1 MAFQNNTLQSGKEY
15 TLSQIFSSNHKIII
29 PDLQRDYC
37 WGDRAWNK
45 DADKYTELVSGFL
58 ESLIESYKENKA
70 KDLTL
75 GLIYGYESPKYH
87 IQLCDGQQRITTLFL
102 ILGIVNRKTE
112 NHFQNNLISVEEL
125 NSDRSPYLQ
134 YAVRES
140 TLYFLSDL
148 VCEYF
153 LKSENQIS
161 FSMIENSPWFF
172 SDYNLDSS
180 IKSMLSAIVTIEDA
194 FDKSMEINF
203 KQFGYFILNKL
214 QMLYYDMGNRIQGEE
229 TFVII
234 NTTGE
239 PLSASEN
246 LKPIIIGNIIDEQKR
261 KITSDEWEE
270 REEWFWQNKTKE
282 ETTSDDSINQFFI
295 WYWQVRLLQERSWK
309 NKTGYP
315 LNPRELFTKKPKTDE
330 ENEENPETERWE
342 ESIQTITIHKYFKA
356 FQKLINLCKDEK
368 FVSVLKTIKNESI
381 SVSWFRNVDLH
392 VVLPLIAYLEKFPEA
407 NLFYEF
413 TRRIRKNH
421 FDEKRR
427 RGNNVDWRHII
438 QIIEFSKAEE
448 EVLVFKTKSN
458 RTIEFK
464 SISNVELKEWFTQDE
479 QFKNSLKKQYKSE
492 IEKWEDHVDL
502 MGNLSPLWEA
512 NTSRENSYANLKAI
526 YDNFELLY
534 NSYNEKEAKE
544 NPILSNYIRFYRVL
558 LQEDVRIGHIDRTSG
573 MLGAWFS
580 WNSNN
585 DNAYLKYLKISDF
598 ITLFSI
604 EKENLLNEI
613 KHRLRKNFVKDNF
626 VISSANYSANLHLK
640 CWLFL
645 KTLQAEKYNVLLSHY
660 DGNGI
665 ASYFDNKRNKLN
677 SELDFSLANS
687 ICGYGIK
694 NGFGAGNE
702 IRYASDYWG
711 SQHCFDTPISNFIAK
726 EEFVS
731 RENKPIQYEKVEMIN
746 NEIQELLNNFYSEDN
761 LII

>member
-1 MAFQNNTLQSGKEY
+1 MIFQNNTLQSGKEY

-37 WGDRAWNK
+37 WGDKAWNK

-58 ESLIESYKENKA
+58 ENLIVSYKENEA

-102 ILGIVNRKTE
+102 ILGVVNRKTE
-112 NHFQNNLISVEEL
+112 NHFQSKLISTEEL
-125 NSDRSPYLQ
+125 NNDRNPYLQ
-134 YAVRES
+134 YAIRES

-153 LKSENQIS
+153 LKLENQIS
-161 FSMIENSPWFF
+161 FSMIENSTWFF

-180 IKSMLSAIVTIEDA
+180 IKSMLSAIITIEEK
-194 FDKSMEINF
+194 FNKSIEIDF
-203 KQFGYFILNKL
+203 KQFGNFILNKL

-239 PLSASEN
+239 PLSATEN
-246 LKPIIIGNIIDEQKR
+246 LKPIIIGNIVKEEER

-282 ETTSDDSINQFFI
+282 ETTSDDGMNQFFI
-295 WYWQVRLLQERSWK
+295 WYWQIRLLQERSWK
-309 NKTGYP
+309 DKTAYP
-315 LNPRELFTKKPKTDE
+315 LNPRELFTKKPKTDQ

-342 ESIQTITIHKYFKA
+342 ESIKTVNIHNYFKA
-356 FQKLINLCKDEK
+356 FQQLVDLSRDEK
-368 FVSVLKTIKNESI
+368 IARVLKTIKNESI
-381 SVSWFRNVDLH
+381 SVSWFRNADLH
-392 VVLPLIAYLEKFPEA
+392 VVLPLIAYLEKFPESKF
-407 NLFYEF
+407 FYEF

-421 FDEKRR
+421 FDEKRK

-438 QIIEFSKAEE
+438 QIIEFSKSEE

-458 RTIEFK
+458 EIIEFK

-479 QFKNSLKKQYKSE
+479 QFKNLLKKQYKTE
-492 IEKWEDHVDL
+492 IELWEDHIDL
-502 MGNLSPLWEA
+502 MGNLSSLWKA
-512 NTSRENSYANLKAI
+512 NQEKENSYGNLKDI
-526 YDNFELLY
+526 YNNFELLY
-534 NSYNEKEAKE
+534 NSYDENGAKE
-544 NPILSNYIRFYRVL
+544 NPILSNYIRLYRL
-558 LQEDVRIGHIDRTSG
+558 LLEEDVRIGHIERTSG

-580 WNSNN
+580 WKNNN
-585 DNAYLKYLKISDF
+585 DNVYLKYLKLPDF
-598 ITLFSI
+598 ISLFNI
-604 EKENLLNEI
+604 EKQNLLNEI
-613 KHRLRKNFVKDNF
+613 KQRLKNNF
-626 VISSANYSANLHLK
+626 AKENFNISTANYKADQHLK

-645 KTLQAEKYNVLLSHY
+645 KTFQAEKHNILLSHI

-665 ASYFDNKRNKLN
+665 ASYFDHKRNKLN

-694 NGFGAGNE
+694 SGFGAGNE
-702 IRYASDYWG
+702 IRYATDYWG
-711 SQHCFDTPISNFIAK
+711 KQHCFDTPISNFITK
-726 EEFVS
+726 EEFVN
-731 RENKPIQYEKVEMIN
+731 RENKPIQYEKIEIIN
-746 NEIQELLNNFYSEDN
+746 KEIQELLNDFYSEE
-761 LII
+761 